1 MPLKIPFKAGS
12 ITNLTD
18 ARFFAAYE
26 VDYIGFCFDP
36 QSPNYISPQNALA
49 IKGWIHGPKIV
60 AEFANQDLDN
70 VLNIINFFEP
80 DVLELG
86 DEYFDNNGSKIKSD
100 LPVIFKSNQENAQL
114 ISLKNILFI
123 LRDVQN
129 NFDMPFNQFSIMI
142 DITDKEFDITKFIG
156 DAIQIKGVA
165 ETEVGVRDYDELGE
179 LMEGLIKN

>member
-86 DEYFDNNGSKIKSD
+86 DEYFDSTGLKINSD
-100 LPVIFKSNQENAQL
+100 LPIIFKTSKENAQF
-114 ISLKNILFI
+114 ISSKNILFI
-123 LRDVQN
+123 LSEEEN
-129 NFDMPFNQFSIMI
+129 SFDLPAHQFPIMI
-142 DITDKEFDITKFIG
+142 DITNKEFDVSKFMG

-165 ETEVGVRDYDELGE
+165 EMEVGVRDYDELGE